1 MAVRRLTH
9 ANSPLSFLEIALI
22 TVVLGVAAAV
32 AIPEY
37 LQLRQDA
44 NDDSAKTRL
53 VQANRSLDAG
63 RAVPGGV
70 VVHKAGTSY
79 CLETTAG
86 GRVWHALRHAK
97 PAQGACPAK

>member
-1 MAVRRLTH
+1 MAVRRLAH
-9 ANSPLSFLEIALI
+9 SNSPLSFLEIALI
-22 TVVLGVAAAV
+22 AVVLGVAAAV

-53 VQANRSLDAG
+53 AQASRNLDAG
-63 RAVPGGV
+63 RAVPAGV
-70 VVHKAGTSY
+70 VLHRAGTSY
-79 CLETTAG
+79 CLETTVS
-86 GRVWHALRHAK
+86 GRLWHALRHAK